1 MKAVKCPVSR
11 EVTLPLAPDNNQKTR
26 IDSQDKLNSANFFAT
41 VNVTYRNKTREDNLY
56 FSSDEKANVII
67 GEAAMNLIEDSQEVN
82 VELLMGELLAMSAS
96 EVDENR
102 LEQLQQVRQWLKSF
116 KTIGARNTEQAGWL
130 SNPLNA
136 DKMST
141 DSADDIVFKG

>member
-1 MKAVKCPVSR
+1 MAN
-11 EVTLPLAPDNNQKTR
+11 DYQKR
-26 IDSQDKLNSANFFAT
+26 QIDSQDKLNLTNFFAT

-56 FSSDEKANVII
+56 FSSDEKANFII
-67 GEAAMNLIEDSQEVN
+67 GEAAMNLIEASQEVN
-82 VELLMGELLAMSAS
+82 VELLIGELLSMSAS

-102 LEQLQQVRQWLKSF
+102 LEQLHQVRQWLMGF

-130 SNPLNA
+130 SKPLNA